1 MRILWI
7 RADNFKCY
15 NNIRV
20 PTQGILPEGLIFVE
34 GENSTGKS
42 SLFDA
47 IFYAFFYDPT
57 TTKELGTKD
66 DLIRR
71 GYSETDVEVAFELD
85 NKCYIVRRKH
95 SKKTSV
101 EAYLIGINAKD
112 AMKGNKSDEI
122 KISEGVSEV
131 EDKITELLNI
141 NKEKALNTLIVR
153 QGSVQALAEAKG
165 ADLRNIIYELFQL
178 DYYRDKALE
187 NIKEKKG
194 DFEDKKRKHA
204 IQRTT
209 ENILTEISEKK
220 ESIDSSKEKITR
232 INETIETLQIKAS
245 GFPDIKEINEIKS
258 KTDRMETLE
267 NIIKTKEASISE
279 AGEAFSLK
287 VPINIQDINSK
298 KTEIEKEIKENKKKQ
313 EVIQKEIEKVEEER
327 LVIDAELENL
337 RKRRTSLETI
347 ADSDEEPK
355 CDVCEQ
361 EIEEAK
367 FTELLESVK
376 RSIPALQ
383 KGRIKKD
390 DLIKKNKF
398 EIDEFDKLILNLNR
412 DTLRL
417 DQLSKNVEEIKVFT
431 TDKEKLSS
439 EITDSLKGFKVKS
452 LEEMAKKYDLDNF
465 SELFENVKKLDDD
478 IQRTTI
484 ERTHS
489 KESVEKDQNTIER
502 LNKEIEK
509 NKEKEE
515 KIAEIDLEIA
525 LLGAVQDHVEK
536 FIAEE
541 IISNRMLANIQHATR
556 GYIYRFTRGRYSEL
570 YLEPTRTKTLNM
582 SIKDDELG
590 FVKSQT
596 LLSGGDKAAIGL
608 GLRIGVSELLKRIR
622 PLKTSPYQPPKMD
635 ILVLDEPLGSLDDA
649 RRSKVIEGLVAEER
663 FSQIFLITHTNIRKR
678 YKAPM
683 ITIQTSAAGSVA
695 SFYTAPSEIEE
706 EAEET
711 EEAEE

>member
-15 NNIRV
+15 SNIRV
-20 PTQGILPEGLIFVE
+20 PAQGILPEGLIFVE

-42 SLFDA
+42 SLFDS

-85 NKCYIVRRKH
+85 NKCFIIRRRH

-101 EAYLIGINAKD
+101 EAYLVGINPKD
-112 AMKGNKSDEI
+112 ALNGIISDEK
-122 KISEGVSEV
+122 KICEGVSEV
-131 EDKITELLNI
+131 EKKITDLLNI

-187 NIKEKKG
+187 NIK
-194 DFEDKKRKHA
+194 DKKNEQEDRKREHA

-209 ENILTEISEKK
+209 DNILSEISEKK
-220 ESIDSSKEKITR
+220 EGIDKSKEEISGIDEAIDR
-232 INETIETLQIKAS
+232 LQMKAG
-245 GFPDIKEINEIKS
+245 GFPDIKEMNEIKS
-258 KTDRMETLE
+258 KTDRMETLDR
-267 NIIKTKEASISE
+267 IIKTKEISISE
-279 AGEAFSLK
+279 VGDAFSLK
-287 VPINIQDINSK
+287 VPIDIKDIDVK
-298 KTEIEKEIKENKKKQ
+298 KKELEKEIKTNKKKQ
-313 EVIQKEIEKVEEER
+313 ATIQEDIDKVEGER

-337 RKRRTSLETI
+337 RKRKTSLETI
-347 ADSDEEPK
+347 AETGEEPK

-361 EIEEAK
+361 EIEEVK
-367 FTELLESVK
+367 FNELLESVK
-376 RSIPALQ
+376 RSIPALL
-383 KGRIKKD
+383 KGKTKKD
-390 DLIKKNKF
+390 DLIKKNKSEIG
-398 EIDEFDKLILNLNR
+398 EIDKINLNLNQK
-412 DTLRL
+412 TLRL
-417 DQLSKNVEEIKVFT
+417 DQLVKNVEEMKSYS
-431 TDKEKLSS
+431 TDKENLST
-439 EITDSLKGFKVKS
+439 EITESLKGYKVKS
-452 LEEMAKKYDLDNF
+452 LEEMAQKYDLDNF
-465 SELFENVKKLDDD
+465 AELFENVKKLDDD
-478 IQRTTI
+478 IQKHSIEKTHLKETI
-484 ERTHS
+484 
-489 KESVEKDQNTIER
+489 EKDQKTIER

-525 LLGAVQDHVEK
+525 LLSAVQDHVEK

-541 IISNRMLANIQHATR
+541 IISNRMLANIQHSTR

-622 PLKTSPYQPPKMD
+622 PLKSSPYQPPKMD

-678 YKAPM
+678 FRAP
-683 ITIQTSAAGSVA
+683 IINIQTSAAGSVA
-695 SFYTAPSEIEE
+695 SFYTAPSDIEE
-706 EAEET
+706 EAEE
-711 EEAEE
+711 AEE

>member
-15 NNIRV
+15 SNIRV

-47 IFYAFFYDPT
+47 LFYAFFYDPT

-85 NKCYIVRRKH
+85 DKCYIIRRRH
-95 SKKTSV
+95 SKKTAV
-101 EAYLIGINAKD
+101 QAYLVGINAKD
-112 AMKGNKSDEI
+112 AMNGIISDEK
-122 KISEGVSEV
+122 KISEGVPEV
-131 EDKITELLNI
+131 EKKITDLLNI

-178 DYYRDKALE
+178 DHYRDKALE
-187 NIKEKKG
+187 IIK
-194 DFEDKKRKHA
+194 DKKSEYENKKSEHA

-209 ENILTEISEKK
+209 ENILLEINEKK
-220 ESIDSSKEKITR
+220 ESIEKAKEEISG
-232 INETIETLQIKAS
+232 IDENIERLQIEAS
-245 GFPDIKEINEIKS
+245 RFPDIKEINEIKS
-258 KTDRMETLE
+258 KTDQMEYL
-267 NIIKTKEASISE
+267 NRIITNKEQSISST
-279 AGEAFSLK
+279 GEIFSLK
-287 VPINIQDINSK
+287 IPIDVKDVESK
-298 KTEIEKEIKENKKKQ
+298 SKEFEKNIKENETQKNEKQ
-313 EVIQKEIEKVEEER
+313 EEIKKIEDER
-327 LVIDAELENL
+327 RVIDAELENL
-337 RKRRTSLETI
+337 SKRKISLEAI
-347 ADSDEEPK
+347 AESGDEPK

-367 FTELLESVK
+367 FNELLESVK
-376 RSIPALQ
+376 RSIPALN
-383 KGRIKKD
+383 KGKTKKD
-390 DLIKKNKF
+390 NLIKNNKN
-398 EIDEFDKLILNLNR
+398 EISDIDRLILKIKQ
-412 DTLRL
+412 DTVKL
-417 DQLSKNVEEIKVFT
+417 DQLSKNVDELKDFV

-439 EITDSLKGFKVKS
+439 EITGSLKNYNVKS
-452 LEEMAKKYDLDNF
+452 LEEMAQKYDLNDF
-465 SELFENVKKLDDD
+465 PELFENVKTTDDN
-478 IQRTTI
+478 IKKSTI
-484 ERTHS
+484 DKGHL
-489 KESVEKDQNTIER
+489 KETIEKDQSTIEKR
-502 LNKEIEK
+502 NSEIKE

-541 IISNRMLANIQHATR
+541 IISNRMLANIQHSTR

-570 YLEPTRTKTLNM
+570 YLEPTKTKTLNM

-590 FVKSQT
+590 FVKNQT

-608 GLRIGVSELLKRIR
+608 GLRIGISELLKRIR

-635 ILVLDEPLGSLDDA
+635 ILVLDEPLGALDDA
-649 RRSKVIEGLVAEER
+649 RRSKVIEGLVTEER
-663 FSQIFLITHTNIRKR
+663 FTQIFLITHTNIRRR

-683 ITIQTSAAGSVA
+683 ITVQTSAAGSVA
-695 SFYTAPSEIEE
+695 SFYTAPTEIEE
-706 EAEET
+706 EAEE
-711 EEAEE
+711 AEE